1 MALTNLD
8 KDTTNRLFKMLSL
21 NDNFD
26 LEVIKKNYSSYS
38 KLEILANQINYLQSQ
53 AEKII
58 EDCKLNDHLYNI
70 PMNSKKIPV
79 LHPGPIN
86 RGIEISS
93 KIVDEYPNCLINNQ
107 VANGIP
113 IRMALLYLLSKYKK

>member
-21 NDNFD
+21 NDSFD

-70 PMNSKKIPV
+70 PMNSKKIPGNFYY
-79 LHPGPIN
+79 HYIFED
-86 RGIEISS
+86 REILSIIS
-93 KIVDEYPNCLINNQ
+93 PDEWNTYTKFL
-107 VANGIP
+107 GKY
-113 IRMALLYLLSKYKK
+113 LYNYDNIFYLQ